1 MKMQYAPAIISA
13 IENLKGNPDIQ
24 YEDAIVI
31 YFAGHG
37 AEINAP
43 HKWECG
49 DRDGKIQAIV
59 PYDCDAM
66 RPDGQR
72 VPPIPDH
79 TINCLLSA
87 VAQKHGNN
95 IVSNSIIMSSCKA
108 DCDSLSRLSFLTAAT
123 PPLAQELRMAQTRVS
138 PRRDQWIFLPVTI
151 PARSISRYC

>member
-1 MKMQYAPAIISA
+1 MPPGPGMPALQGAVTDVTLFKDYLENHLGVPRRQIKLLVDEDAIRSAIISA

-49 DRDGKIQAIV
+49 DRDEKIQAIV

-95 IVSNSIIMSSCKA
+95 IVSNSIIVVI
-108 DCDSLSRLSFLTAAT
+108 
-123 PPLAQELRMAQTRVS
+123 LRS
-138 PRRDQWIFLPVTI
+138 
-151 PARSISRYC
+151 

>member
-1 MKMQYAPAIISA
+1 MPALQGAVTDVMLFKDYLKNHLGVPRRQIKLLIDEDATRSAIISA
-13 IENLKGNPDIQ
+13 IEILKDNPDIQ
-24 YEDAIVI
+24 FEDAIVI

-43 HKWECG
+43 QKWECG

-66 RPDGQR
+66 RADGQR

-95 IVSNSIIMSSCKA
+95 IVSNCIAMSSSK
-108 DCDSLSRLSFLTAAT
+108 S
-123 PPLAQELRMAQTRVS
+123 
-138 PRRDQWIFLPVTI
+138 
-151 PARSISRYC
+151 